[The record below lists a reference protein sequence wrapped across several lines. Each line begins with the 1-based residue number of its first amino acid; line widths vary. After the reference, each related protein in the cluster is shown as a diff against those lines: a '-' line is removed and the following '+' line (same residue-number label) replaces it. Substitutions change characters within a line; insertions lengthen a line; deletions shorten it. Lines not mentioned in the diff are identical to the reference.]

1 MKYIIL
7 LTTTFI
13 FMACNEQGQ
22 KSDAYGHFEAT
33 ETIISAQA
41 NGELL
46 KFDVTEGQWLD
57 SGAVVGY
64 IDTTQLHLKKLQLQ
78 ASIAAVLSK
87 RQNVSTQSK
96 VYEEQKKN
104 LLREKNRVEKLLK
117 DGAATQKQMDDINGQ
132 LELVD
137 RQMVAHLSTLRT
149 ANQGISSEVAPLRTQ
164 IRQIEDQIARSV
176 IRNPLS
182 GRVLLTYAQP
192 NEISAFGKPLY
203 KIADTRNMILRA
215 YAVAQQLESLKIGQ
229 QVEVQV
235 DAGPEG
241 FRKVAGTLNW
251 ISEQAE
257 FTPKTIQTK
266 EERVNLVYAF
276 KVQVPNDGYLK
287 MGMPGEVNF

>member
-1 MKYIIL
+1 MI
-7 LTTTFI
+7 FI
-13 FMACNEQGQ
+13 ACNEQGP
-22 KSDAYGHFEAT
+22 KASDAYGQFEAT

-41 NGELL
+41 NGELMQ
-46 KFDVTEGQWLD
+46 FEINEGQWLD
-57 SGAVVGY
+57 SGVIVGY

-87 RQNVSTQSK
+87 RQNVSTQSS

-104 LLREKNRVEKLLK
+104 LLREKNRLGKLLK

-164 IRQIEDQIARSV
+164 IRQIEDQIARSI
-176 IRNPLS
+176 IRNPLA

-192 NEISAFGKPLY
+192 HEISAFGKPLY
-203 KIADTRNMILRA
+203 KIADTQNMILRA
-215 YAVAQQLESLKIGQ
+215 YAIAHQLDSLKVGQ
-229 QVEVQV
+229 QVEVRV
-235 DAGPEG
+235 DAGAEG
-241 FRKVAGTLNW
+241 YRSLSGTLNW
-251 ISEQAE
+251 IAEQAE